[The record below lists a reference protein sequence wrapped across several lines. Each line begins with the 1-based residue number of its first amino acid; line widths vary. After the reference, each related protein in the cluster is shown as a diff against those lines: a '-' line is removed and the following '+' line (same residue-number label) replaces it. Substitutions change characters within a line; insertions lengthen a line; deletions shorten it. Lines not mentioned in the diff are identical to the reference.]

1 MTPDHGPTYSTRR
14 LRVVI
19 ILLSLV
25 TLPIVVGTS
34 ALIYYYLRFSTL
46 VERRLQGERFLVPS
60 RVYAQPL
67 TVRPGQPFEPEE
79 LQRTLNNLKYD
90 QRGERPQTPGEFT
103 LESDA
108 ITLYPRQPPEGDG
121 EPLRVVFAKGAV
133 KEIVGLDSGRR
144 VPALTLEPE
153 LITYLFDDTREKR
166 RLVRY
171 EELPDQLI
179 KAVLAIEDRRFFSH
193 PGLDPVRIL
202 GAAVRNLRADSF
214 IQGGSTITQQL
225 VKNFFLTPERTLRR
239 KVQEALLAL
248 VLERRAGKKDIL
260 ELYLNEIY
268 LGQSGSFSI
277 NGVGE
282 AARLY
287 FNKDVGNLSLAESAL
302 LAGMIQSPNR
312 YNPSRHARRAKER
325 RDQVLHA
332 MVEAGFV
339 DAPLA
344 EAAVAQPLRV
354 ESATMDAA
362 AAPYFV
368 DLVRAQLAQ
377 RYDPRDLTTQNLRV
391 QTSLDLHLQA
401 LATRALEQGLEKLE
415 KTYKRK
421 RSGPI
426 QGSLIALEPRTG
438 RVVALVGGRSY
449 GQSQY
454 NRVTQAHRQPGST
467 FKPFVYLAAFE
478 ATFDDPALPPLTPA
492 TVVDDSPTVFFF
504 EDKEYIPENYEDDYR
519 GPVTLRRAL
528 AHSLNVATVKVAEM
542 VGYDRVADL
551 WSKKMAMSA
560 HVEPYPAVALGSFE
574 ATPLEMATAYTV
586 LATGGL
592 RPGAHSRAACARAAA
607 ARRARRERL
616 PRRQHDAQRAQ
627 QRHRRGL
634 TRLGLPA
641 GRGRQD
647 RHDQRPAR
655 RLVRR
660 LHARAVVRGLGG
672 ARRQHPAQPLRRA
685 RGPAHLGR
693 VHEGRAGGRQD
704 ALVRGAFRE
713 RRLPRRRR
721 RDRPAGRP
729 ALPQGH
735 LGVLRGRH
743 RTAGILHQPL
753 RRQESRSGLPK
764 RFDLLLG
771 ALFDAEEAHH
781 LFHDAALNLGAPVA
795 APVLAAWQIREDSS
809 VVTDAKVVV
818 GLS

>member
-504 EDKEYIPENYEDDYR
+504 EDKEYI
-519 GPVTLRRAL
+519 RR
-528 AHSLNVATVKVAEM
+528 TTK
-542 VGYDRVADL
+542 
-551 WSKKMAMSA
+551 
-560 HVEPYPAVALGSFE
+560 
-574 ATPLEMATAYTV
+574 TTTA
-586 LATGGL
+586 A
-592 RPGAHSRAACARAAA
+592 PSRC
-607 ARRARRERL
+607 
-616 PRRQHDAQRAQ
+616 
-627 QRHRRGL
+627 
-634 TRLGLPA
+634 
-641 GRGRQD
+641 
-647 RHDQRPAR
+647 
-655 RLVRR
+655 
-660 LHARAVVRGLGG
+660 G
-672 ARRQHPAQPLRRA
+672 ARWP
-685 RGPAHLGR
+685 
-693 VHEGRAGGRQD
+693 
-704 ALVRGAFRE
+704 
-713 RRLPRRRR
+713 
-721 RDRPAGRP
+721 
-729 ALPQGH
+729 
-735 LGVLRGRH
+735 
-743 RTAGILHQPL
+743 TA
-753 RRQESRSGLPK
+753 
-764 RFDLLLG
+764 
-771 ALFDAEEAHH
+771 
-781 LFHDAALNLGAPVA
+781 
-795 APVLAAWQIREDSS
+795 
-809 VVTDAKVVV
+809 
-818 GLS
+818 